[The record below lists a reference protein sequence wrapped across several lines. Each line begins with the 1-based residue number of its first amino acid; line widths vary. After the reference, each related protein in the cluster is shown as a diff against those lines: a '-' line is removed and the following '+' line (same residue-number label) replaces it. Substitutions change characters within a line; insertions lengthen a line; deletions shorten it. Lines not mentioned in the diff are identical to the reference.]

1 MTKIQPFGC
10 DVTAVSRKQKNE
22 FLSLLNKYE
31 KYETFW
37 DGNFYCY
44 FGIKEDGKTDAF
56 FVKQFAKD
64 AFTRLVPISE
74 GIAIL
79 KQALGEEEQ
88 PKEND
93 GWISVKDRLPKI
105 GKDYL
110 VTDGQACMVS
120 AFRVEKQAW
129 DFWSLTFWSSD
140 HVTHWMP
147 LPKRPNS

>member
-1 MTKIQPFGC
+1 MTKIPPFGC
-10 DVTAVSRKQKNE
+10 DVRNASAEQKRE
-22 FLSLLNKYE
+22 FIKLLEEIFDYKFISDWAYYGLENYFRPDACD
-31 KYETFW
+31 ETEVA
-37 DGNFYCY
+37 
-44 FGIKEDGKTDAF
+44 IRI
-56 FVKQFAKD
+56 
-64 AFTRLVPISE
+64 FTRIIPISE

>member
-1 MTKIQPFGC
+1 MTKIQPFGV
-10 DVTAVSRKQKNE
+10 DVRGASAEKKRE
-22 FLSLLNKYE
+22 FLELLEKKRNRKFPPNIVCNYYGVQDNDSVSACDGESLAH
-31 KYETFW
+31 
-37 DGNFYCY
+37 Y
-44 FGIKEDGKTDAF
+44 F
-56 FVKQFAKD
+56 
-64 AFTRLVPISE
+64 FTRIIPISE